1 MISIFPNGHVD
12 YALYENGGALIGIA
26 KVSAPNIKYKTVT
39 ATGAGLMG
47 DVTIPL
53 ASMIEAM
60 TIKIDFSSV
69 ADAIVQLGTNE
80 WHDVAAYVA
89 DQYFNSITRTEELE
103 QVRIEMSI
111 RPTEINQGTI
121 QTASAA
127 DASGTYSVCKYTVY
141 KNGTKVIDID
151 QFGMIHEINGV
162 DNAALVRK
170 AMGMM

>member
-1 MISIFPNGHVD
+1 MIYPNGHID
-12 YALYENGGALIGIA
+12 YLMYENGGALIGVA
-26 KVSAPNIKYKTVT
+26 KVTMPPIKYKTVT
-39 ATGAGLMG
+39 ATGAALMG

-60 TIKIDFSSV
+60 TISIEFSSV

-80 WHDVAAYVA
+80 WHDVALYLA
-89 DQYFNSITRTEELE
+89 DQYFDGVTRKEELE
-103 QVRIEMSI
+103 PIRFELSI

-141 KNGTKVIDID
+141 KNGAKVIDID
-151 QFGMIHEINGV
+151 QFNQVHEINGV

-170 AMGMM
+170 AIGMM